1 MATAALRGLWGRKLR
16 AGLTTLAVLL
26 GVALMAGSYVLT
38 DTINA
43 SFDDIFQETSK
54 GVDVA
59 VVPKETVERQDG
71 EPPGFPASL
80 LERVR
85 SVEGVERAEGSIF
98 DTVSILGDDGEP
110 IQTEGA
116 PNFAASVQSEPF
128 NPFNYVEGRA
138 PGTDREVAIDSFTA
152 DRKGFEVGETLR
164 VVGDPGAQ
172 AYRITGVAELGEVE
186 SFGGA
191 SVAVMTLPE
200 AQEAT
205 GKRGEFDEISI
216 AAEDGV
222 PPQSLKRQVSAAVP
236 ASVEVRTGQENADA
250 QSQDTADDLGFLK
263 TALLVF
269 AFIALFVGGFTI
281 FNTFSIT
288 VAQRSREFGML
299 RTLGASRRQV
309 LTSVVLEALLI
320 GLVGSVLG
328 LFAGL
333 GVAAGIGELFKAVGI
348 DLPNT
353 GTVVA
358 ARTIFVSLIVGC
370 VVTLLAALAPA
381 VRATRVSPMEALH
394 EAAAPPRRR
403 RPIVLPVAGLLSLLG
418 IGLLAYGLFG
428 GIEDGDAA
436 AALVGLG
443 AVAIFFAVALLSPRL
458 VQPLASV
465 VGRPLERLRGVTG
478 RLARENSTRNP
489 GRTAAT
495 AAALMI
501 GLALVTFVTV
511 FAAGI
516 KASFDDTIDRNFAGD
531 LTLQNKDG
539 FSPFTAQAGRAVAQ
553 VDGVDVA
560 SPIRSDESKIRGVSG
575 TQFMSG
581 IDPATLPQVFDID
594 WEEGSGATLTGLGPN
609 GALLDEGFAG
619 DEGFEVGD
627 TMRVTTPA
635 GKRVT
640 YEVRGTIKDRT
651 DFFGEY
657 AIRNSTIE
665 EDFDTRKDALVLV
678 NLEEGANADA
688 VAASIDRLLERRFAT
703 VESLDQQELK
713 DSLGSQIDRLVG
725 LLYALLSLAVIV
737 SLFGIVNTLA
747 LAIYERTRE
756 LGMLRAIG
764 TSRRQVRRIV
774 RYEAVITALI
784 GAAIG
789 AVLGLFFAVVVSRPL
804 ADEGFVLSFP
814 VATLVILMI
823 LAAVAGVLAAIL
835 PARRASRLDV
845 LEALAYE

>member
-1 MATAALRGLWGRKLR
+1 MTTATLRGLWGRKLR

-43 SFDDIFQETSK
+43 AFDDIFQETSK

-59 VVPKETVERQDG
+59 VVPKETVEREDG

-80 LERVR
+80 LGHVR
-85 SVEGVERAEGSIF
+85 SVDGVERAEGTIF
-98 DTVSILGDDGEP
+98 DQISILGDDGEP

-116 PNFAASVQSEPF
+116 PNFAAGAQPEPF
-128 NPFNYVEGRA
+128 NPFDYERGRA
-138 PGTDREVAIDSFTA
+138 PRTDREVAIDSFTA

-164 VVGDPGAQ
+164 VVGERGAQ
-172 AYRITGVAELGEVE
+172 AYRITGVARLGEVE

-200 AQEAT
+200 AQEAV
-205 GKRGEFDEISI
+205 GKEGKFDEISV
-216 AAEDGV
+216 AAKDGV
-222 PPQSLKRQVSAAVP
+222 SPEALKRRVAAVMP
-236 ASVEVRTGQENADA
+236 AGVEVRTGQENADT

-263 TALLVF
+263 TALLIF
-269 AFIALFVGGFTI
+269 AFIALFVGAFTI

-299 RTLGASRRQV
+299 RALGASRRQV

-320 GLVGSVLG
+320 GVVGSVLG
-328 LFAGL
+328 LLAGL
-333 GVAAGIGELFKAVGI
+333 GVAAGIGELFKSVGI

-358 ARTIFVSLIVGC
+358 TRTIVVSLIVGSL
-370 VVTLLAALAPA
+370 VTFLAALAPA
-381 VRATRVSPMEALH
+381 VRATRVSPMEALQ
-394 EAAAPPRRR
+394 ESAAPPRRR
-403 RPIVLPVAGLLSLLG
+403 RPVVVVLAAVLGALG

-436 AALVGLG
+436 AGLVGLG

-458 VQPLASV
+458 VRPLASA
-465 VGRPLERLRGVTG
+465 VGRPIERLRGVTG

-516 KASFDDTIDRNFAGD
+516 KASIDDSIDDNFSGD
-531 LTLQNKDG
+531 WTLQNKDG
-539 FSPFTAQAGRAVAQ
+539 FSPIPAQAGREVAQ
-553 VDGVDVA
+553 LGGVEVA
-560 SPIRSDESKIRGVSG
+560 SPIRFDESRVEGTSG
-575 TQFMSG
+575 KHFMAG
-581 IDPATLPQVFDID
+581 IDPASLTRVFNLE
-594 WEEGSGATLTGLGPN
+594 WEEGSQATLLELGPN
-609 GALLDEGFAG
+609 GAILDEGFASKENL
-619 DEGFEVGD
+619 DVGD
-627 TMRVTTPA
+627 PMRVLTPA

-640 YEVRGTIKDRT
+640 YDVRGTFKDRT
-651 DFFGEY
+651 DFFGDY
-657 AIRNSTIE
+657 AIRNSTLAA
-665 EDFDTRKDALVLV
+665 DFDARKDGIVLV
-678 NLEEGANADA
+678 KLEEGANANA
-688 VAASIDRLLERRFAT
+688 VGASIDRLLDRRFAT
-703 VESLDQQELK
+703 VESLDNQELK
-713 DSLGSQIDRLVG
+713 DSIASQINQLVG

-756 LGMLRAIG
+756 LGLLRAIG
-764 TSRRQVRRIV
+764 MSRRQVRRVV

-784 GAAIG
+784 GAVIG
-789 AVLGLFFAVVVSRPL
+789 AVLGLFFAIVISRPL

-814 VATLVILMI
+814 VATLVILMV
-823 LAAVAGVLAAIL
+823 LAALAGVVAAIL
-835 PARRASRLDV
+835 PARRASRLNV

>member
-1 MATAALRGLWGRKLR
+1 M
-16 AGLTTLAVLL
+16 
-26 GVALMAGSYVLT
+26 
-38 DTINA
+38 
-43 SFDDIFQETSK
+43 
-54 GVDVA
+54 
-59 VVPKETVERQDG
+59 
-71 EPPGFPASL
+71 
-80 LERVR
+80 
-85 SVEGVERAEGSIF
+85 
-98 DTVSILGDDGEP
+98 
-110 IQTEGA
+110 
-116 PNFAASVQSEPF
+116 
-128 NPFNYVEGRA
+128 
-138 PGTDREVAIDSFTA
+138 
-152 DRKGFEVGETLR
+152 
-164 VVGDPGAQ
+164 
-172 AYRITGVAELGEVE
+172 
-186 SFGGA
+186 
-191 SVAVMTLPE
+191 
-200 AQEAT
+200 
-205 GKRGEFDEISI
+205 
-216 AAEDGV
+216 
-222 PPQSLKRQVSAAVP
+222 P
-236 ASVEVRTGQENADA
+236 ASVDVRTGQENADTE
-250 QSQDTADDLGFLK
+250 SQETADDLGFLK
-263 TALLVF
+263 TALLIF

-320 GLVGSVLG
+320 GLVGSLLG
-328 LFAGL
+328 LLAGL
-333 GVAAGIGELFKAVGI
+333 GVAVGIGELFKTAGI

-358 ARTIFVSLIVGC
+358 TRTIVVSLLVGTL
-370 VVTLLAALAPA
+370 VTFLAALAPA
-381 VRATRVSPMEALH
+381 IRATRVSPMEALH

-403 RPIVLPVAGLLSLLG
+403 RPIVLPLAVALGLLG
-418 IGLLAYGLFG
+418 VGLLAYGLFG
-428 GIEDGDAA
+428 GVEDADAGA
-436 AALVGLG
+436 GLVGLG

-465 VGRPLERLRGVTG
+465 VGKPIERLRGVTG

-516 KASFDDTIDRNFAGD
+516 KASIDDTIDANFAGD

-539 FSPFTAQAGRAVAQ
+539 FSPFPAEAGRAVAQ

-560 SPIRSDESKIRGVSG
+560 SPIRFDESKVQGTSG
-575 TQFMSG
+575 NRFMAG
-581 IDPATLPQVFDID
+581 IDPPTLPQVFDLD
-594 WEEGSGATLTGLGPN
+594 WEEGSDATLTALG
-609 GALLDEGFAG
+609 GSGTILDEGFAE
-619 DEGFEVGD
+619 DEDIKVGD
-627 TMRVTTPA
+627 TLRVTTPT
-635 GKRVT
+635 GKRVE
-640 YEVRGTIKDRT
+640 YEARGTFKDRT
-651 DFFGEY
+651 DFFGDY
-657 AIRNSTIE
+657 AIRNSVME
-665 EDFDTRKDALVLV
+665 EDFDTRKDALVLIK
-678 NLEEGANADA
+678 LEEGANADA
-688 VAASIDRLLERRFAT
+688 VAASIDRLLDRRFAT

-713 DSLGSQIDRLVG
+713 DSVGGQVNTLVN

-784 GAAIG
+784 GAVIG
-789 AVLGLFFAVVVSRPL
+789 TVLGLFFAVVVSRPL

-814 VATLVILMI
+814 VLTLVIVI
-823 LAAVAGVLAAIL
+823 VLAAVAGVLAAIL

>member
-1 MATAALRGLWGRKLR
+1 MTTATLRGLWGRKLR

-59 VVPKETVERQDG
+59 VVPKETVERMDG

-85 SVEGVERAEGSIF
+85 SVEGVALAEGSIF
-98 DTVSILGDDGEP
+98 DDVSILGDDGEP

-116 PNFAASVQSEPF
+116 PNLAASVQREPF
-128 NPFNYVEGRA
+128 NPFDYVEGRA
-138 PGTDREVAIDSFTA
+138 PQTDQEVAVDSFTS

-164 VVGDPGAQ
+164 VVGERGAQ
-172 AYRITGVAELGEVE
+172 AYRITGIAKLGEVE

-191 SVAVMTLPE
+191 SLAVMTLPE

-205 GKRGEFDEISI
+205 GKEGKFDEISI

-222 PPQSLKRQVSAAVP
+222 SAQVLKRRVSAVMP
-236 ASVEVRTGQENADA
+236 ATVEVRTGQENADI

-263 TALLVF
+263 TALLIF
-269 AFIALFVGGFTI
+269 AFIALFVGAFTI

-288 VAQRSREFGML
+288 VAQRSREFGLL

-333 GVAAGIGELFKAVGI
+333 GVAAGIGELFKSVGI

-358 ARTIFVSLIVGC
+358 TRTIVVSLIVGSL
-370 VVTLLAALAPA
+370 VTFLAALAPA
-381 VRATRVSPMEALH
+381 VRATRVSPMEALQ
-394 EAAAPPRRR
+394 ESAAPSRRR
-403 RPIVLPVAGLLSLLG
+403 RPVVLMLAAVLGVIG
-418 IGLLAYGLFG
+418 IGLLVYGLFG

-436 AALVGLG
+436 AGLVGLG
-443 AVAIFFAVALLSPRL
+443 AVAIFFAVALLSPQL
-458 VQPLASV
+458 VRPLASA
-465 VGRPLERLRGVTG
+465 VGKPIERLRGVSG

-501 GLALVTFVTV
+501 GLALVSFVTV
-511 FAAGI
+511 FAAGL
-516 KASFDDTIDRNFAGD
+516 KASIDNSIDDNFAGD

-539 FSPFTAQAGRAVAQ
+539 FSPIPAQAGREVAAL
-553 VDGVDVA
+553 DGVEVA
-560 SPIRSDESKIRGVSG
+560 SPIRFDESKVEGTSG
-575 TQFMSG
+575 NHFMAG
-581 IDPATLPQVFDID
+581 IDPASLTRVFNIE
-594 WEEGSGATLTGLGPN
+594 WEEGSNATLLGLGPN
-609 GALLDEGFAG
+609 GAILDEGFAG
-619 DEGFEVGD
+619 DEDFEVGE
-627 TMRVTTPA
+627 TMRVVTPT
-635 GKRVT
+635 GRRVT
-640 YEVRGTIKDRT
+640 YDVRGTFKDRT
-651 DFFGEY
+651 DFFGDY
-657 AIRNSTIE
+657 AIRNSTLV
-665 EDFDTRKDALVLV
+665 EDFDTRKDGLVLV
-678 NLEEGANADA
+678 KLEAGANIEAA
-688 VAASIDRLLERRFAT
+688 SASIDRLLERRFAT

-713 DSLGSQIDRLVG
+713 DSIASQIDQLVA

-756 LGMLRAIG
+756 LGLLRAIG
-764 TSRRQVRRIV
+764 MSRRQVRRVV

-784 GAAIG
+784 GAVIG
-789 AVLGLFFAVVVSRPL
+789 AVLGLFFAVVISRPL

-814 VATLVILMI
+814 VATLIILLI
-823 LAAVAGVLAAIL
+823 LAALAGVLAAIL

>member
-1 MATAALRGLWGRKLR
+1 MTTATIRGLWGRKLR
-16 AGLTTLAVLL
+16 VALTTLAVLL

-43 SFDDIFQETSK
+43 SFDDIFQETSE

-59 VVPKETVERQDG
+59 VVSQEAVEREQA
-71 EPPGFPASL
+71 EPPAFSASL
-80 LERVR
+80 LPRVQD
-85 SVEGVERAEGSIF
+85 VEGVDTAVGAIF

-116 PNFAASVQSEPF
+116 PNFATSAAPEPF
-128 NPFNYVEGRA
+128 NAFDYEEGRA
-138 PGTDREVAIDSFTA
+138 PQTDREVALDAFTA
-152 DRKGFEVGETLR
+152 DQQNFEVGETLH
-164 VVGDPGAQ
+164 VVGDRGDQ
-172 AYRITGVAELGEVE
+172 AYRITGIATLGEVE

-200 AQEAT
+200 AQEAV
-205 GKRGEFDEISI
+205 GKEDKFDEISI

-222 PPQSLKRQVSAAVP
+222 SATELKRRVDLAMPS
-236 ASVEVRTGQENADA
+236 SVVVRTGQENADI

-269 AFIALFVGGFTI
+269 AFISLFVGSFTI

-299 RTLGASRRQV
+299 RTLGATRRQV
-309 LTSVVLEALLI
+309 LGSVFLEALLI
-320 GLVGSVLG
+320 GVTGAVLG
-328 LFAGL
+328 LLAGL
-333 GVAAGIGELFKAVGI
+333 GVAVGIGELFKSAGI

-358 ARTIFVSLIVGC
+358 TRTIVVSLLVGTL
-370 VVTLLAALAPA
+370 VTFLAALGPA
-381 VRATRVSPMEALH
+381 VRATRVSPMEALQ

-403 RPIVLPVAGLLSLLG
+403 RPIVLPLAIVLSVLGL
-418 IGLLAYGLFG
+418 GLIVFALFG

-436 AALVGLG
+436 AGVVGLG
-443 AVAIFFAVALLSPRL
+443 AVAVFFGVALLSPRL
-458 VQPLASV
+458 VQPLASL
-465 VGRPLERLRGVTG
+465 VGAPLERLRGVTG
-478 RLARENSTRNP
+478 KLARENSTRQP

-516 KASFDDTIDRNFAGD
+516 KASIDDSIDDNFAGD
-531 LTLQNKDG
+531 YTLQNKDG
-539 FSPFTAQAGRAVAQ
+539 FSLFPAEAGREVAQ
-553 VDGVDVA
+553 VEGVEAA
-560 SPIRSDESKIRGVSG
+560 SPLRFDESKIEGTSG
-575 TQFMSG
+575 THFMTG
-581 IDPATLPQVFDID
+581 VDPGTLRLVFDIE
-594 WEEGSGATLTGLGPN
+594 WEDGSDSTLSSLGPN
-609 GALLDEGFAG
+609 GAIVDEGFA
-619 DEGFEVGD
+619 DNEDFEVGD
-627 TMRVTTPA
+627 SMRVLTPL
-635 GKRVT
+635 GKRVD
-640 YEVRGTIKDRT
+640 YEVRGTFKDRT
-651 DFFGEY
+651 DFFGDY
-657 AIRNSTIE
+657 AIRNSTLE
-665 EDFDTRKDALVLV
+665 ADFDTTKDSLVLV
-678 NLEEGANADA
+678 KVDEDANAAA
-688 VAASIDRLLERRFAT
+688 VGRSIDGLLENRFAT

-713 DSLGSQIDRLVG
+713 DSIGTQIDQLVA

-756 LGMLRAIG
+756 LGLLRAIG
-764 TSRRQVRRIV
+764 TSRRQVRRVV

-784 GAAIG
+784 GAVIG
-789 AVLGLFFAVVVSRPL
+789 SVLGLFFAVVISRPL

-814 VATLVILMI
+814 VFTLVILLV
-823 LAAVAGVLAAIL
+823 LAALAGVLAAIL